1 MRALL
6 VPVCVAWFAAGTIS
20 LVSAEPA
27 SPEAEIRGA
36 LTRWTA
42 DFNAGRIDKVCDI
55 FAPSLIADVDDVG
68 QRDFAAQCR
77 VLRTALGDSELSLSY
92 ALDIKEVLVEGDMA
106 VVRLV
111 WVLTTQI
118 KPTGK
123 VSTSTDQGLDVFG
136 KGSDGSWRIIR
147 YMTYE
152 RP

>member
-1 MRALL
+1 MRRLL
-6 VPVCVAWFAAGTIS
+6 VPVSVAWFAAGTAA

-36 LTRWTA
+36 LTRWTE
-42 DFNAGRIDKVCDI
+42 DFNAGRIDKVCNI
-55 FAPSLIADVDDVG
+55 FAPSLIADVDDAG
-68 QRDFAAQCR
+68 QRDFAAQCKL
-77 VLRTALGDSELSLSY
+77 LRSTLGDSELSLSY

-111 WVLTTQI
+111 WVLTTRI
-118 KPTGK
+118 RPTGK
-123 VSTSTDQGLDVFG
+123 VSTTKDQALDVFG